1 MSVRAFAGTKH
12 LLKIFRRG
20 ANPTVKSSKIGEMD
34 DRSKYDCYDDDE
46 DSVLFCTATRLGG
59 NCATSNETCK
69 ASCDICELKLQF
81 TVLSCVQAFHC
92 LGNP

>member
-12 LLKIFRRG
+12 LLKIIRRG
-20 ANPTVKSSKIGEMD
+20 ANPTIKRSIIGEID

-69 ASCDICELKLQF
+69 ASCDICESKLHF
-81 TVLSCVQAFHC
+81 TCT
-92 LGNP
+92 GNPLLR